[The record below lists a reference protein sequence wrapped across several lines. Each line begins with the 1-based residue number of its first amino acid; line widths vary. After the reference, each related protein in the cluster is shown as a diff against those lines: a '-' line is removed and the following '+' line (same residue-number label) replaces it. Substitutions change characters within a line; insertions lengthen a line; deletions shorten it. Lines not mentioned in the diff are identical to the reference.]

1 MALSEFRDTHSW
13 QEAIELGPQLVRL
26 AEDLP
31 VAEQM
36 GLSLQLREA
45 MVALPAAIAVDLLEG
60 GSNTRKPA
68 TLRLVAML
76 DLIEKIYPALDT
88 ADVRA
93 AVDTLA
99 ERISSNS
106 FGEQTAGA
114 ATAYLPGATTPASD
128 EHPAVD
134 PDEPAPAPAAVP
146 VVPEAAPASESAAP
160 EPATAEATAG
170 GAQVAKIHVTPDG
183 TVVPAADRQENNVQP
198 DSVKQTS

>member
-13 QEAIELGPQLVRL
+13 QGAIELGPKLVRL

-36 GLSLQLREA
+36 GLSLQLRQS
-45 MVALPAAIAVDLLEG
+45 MVDLPAAIAVDLLEG

-88 ADVRA
+88 ADVRG

-99 ERISSNS
+99 ERIASDK

-114 ATAYLPGATTPASD
+114 ATAYLPGATTPATT
-128 EHPAVD
+128 EHLAVD
-134 PDEPAPAPAAVP
+134 LDEPAAAPSAVP
-146 VVPEAAPASESAAP
+146 VVPEAPVPAPAPAP
-160 EPATAEATAG
+160 E
-170 GAQVAKIHVTPDG
+170 VAPTKIHVTPEG
-183 TVVPAADRQENNVQP
+183 EVVPAQGHQENNVHP
-198 DSVKQTS
+198 DSVK